1 MNTGVPMNTNQQKIV
16 QKMNEFVYYL
26 WRNNKKDNHFQEIML
41 SNEVLRKTPR
51 KLIIQ
56 HNQVPSDH
64 LLSPAEENQP
74 SSNGIGLTA
83 KAELDQKRENGLSAS
98 NGGSVRL
105 KFAQGFPKTEAG
117 KKGKYFLLMKHLS
130 AIKSIFIE
138 HLCFDDGFWQNL
150 KPANTS
156 TSFIQ

>member
-56 HNQVPSDH
+56 HN
-64 LLSPAEENQP
+64 
-74 SSNGIGLTA
+74 
-83 KAELDQKRENGLSAS
+83 
-98 NGGSVRL
+98 
-105 KFAQGFPKTEAG
+105 
-117 KKGKYFLLMKHLS
+117 
-130 AIKSIFIE
+130 
-138 HLCFDDGFWQNL
+138 
-150 KPANTS
+150 
-156 TSFIQ
+156 